1 MTRNLRVA
9 VPAFLVLL
17 ALVLAGS
24 LGAVNAKQ
32 SNAQGGVHTEAA
44 EKFTAVPNT
53 FLDVGAVCDPL
64 TAKWIKKKGLKEKG
78 GTKFGL
84 ILEKGCTTET
94 AASADADIEGENG
107 IVLTQLGFDYK
118 TGGHCTTGAP
128 RFNVFTEFPSVG
140 YRVGCL
146 NGTQT
151 DLGNGWTR
159 VRFQEADFDP
169 FGDAEPFSYSN
180 TVVEEIEITLD
191 EQGEVVLDNIAIN
204 SYQIAKK

>member
-1 MTRNLRVA
+1 MMTRKLRVA

-32 SNAQGGVHTEAA
+32 SNAQGEVHTEAA

-64 TAKWIKKKGLKEKG
+64 TAKWNKEKGLKEKG

-128 RFNVFTEFPSVG
+128 RFNVFTEFPSVF
-140 YRVGCL
+140 YVVGCL

-159 VRFQEADFDP
+159 VRFQEDDFE
-169 FGDAEPFSYSN
+169 GGAEPFSYSN
-180 TVVEEIEITLD
+180 TVVDEIEIALD
-191 EQGEVVLDNIAIN
+191 EQGRVVLDNIAIN